1 MKVYELKAC
10 FVEMLG
16 DMGRRDHVENSLAAG
31 SIYATLE
38 AAQKALADDVVI
50 EWDSAREDCPDD
62 MAETKQLKWEIED
75 GTWQVYVEEL
85 ELIYRITEVEVE
97 S

>member
-16 DMGRRDHVENSLAAG
+16 DMNRREHVENSLAAG
-31 SIYATLE
+31 SLYATLA
-38 AAQKALADDVVI
+38 AAQKALADDVAI
-50 EWDSAREDCPDD
+50 EWDSAREECDD
-62 MAETKQLKWEIED
+62 MAETKELKWEIEP
-75 GTWQVYVEEL
+75 GTWTVFIEEL

-97 S
+97 P